1 MSAEA
6 IPFKIQVE
14 CAGRRDEGKESLKL
28 RYRRDESWSQR
39 RGGHV
44 ERMAWPMQHG
54 WPSRFAKE
62 LHTMINQM

>member
-1 MSAEA
+1 MSAET
-6 IPFKIQVE
+6 IPFEIQVE
-14 CAGRRDEGKESLKL
+14 CAGRRDGGKESLKF
-28 RYRRDESWSQR
+28 RHRRDESRSQR

-44 ERMAWPMQHG
+44 ERMARPMQHG